1 MPLSFKDIGAKSED
15 IPQLLSMLGVD
26 EQNKSEG
33 KFVVLYKSD
42 CEKICTI
49 AAKLQRTEILASFG
63 ALRLY

>member
-42 CEKICTI
+42 CEKIYTI
-49 AAKLQRTEILASFG
+49 AANYREQ
-63 ALRLY
+63 